1 MPFTQSRSELN
12 EVITPLYPHPLIP
25 ARAMYAIKSWATS
38 SRRRQPALSLIEA
51 DLLSQR

>member
-12 EVITPLYPHPLIP
+12 EVTPLFPHPLIP